1 METKNSGILNH
12 WAVAAHLV
20 PFAGAIIPL
29 LSVAAP
35 FILLKVLQPNQA
47 FAKEHARASFNFQAT
62 FFVASLAAIVP
73 IVILQILVRQKIAV
87 TFFAFLTLL
96 IAAVYMAAGVY
107 ALIAMI
113 RNAIRA
119 SHDQPP
125 EYRFSYPFLK

>member
-35 FILLKVLQPNQA
+35 FILYKVLQPNQT
-47 FAKEHARASFNFQAT
+47 FAKQHARASFNFQAT
-62 FFVASLAAIVP
+62 FFALTLVAIIP

-96 IAAVYMAAGVY
+96 IGAVMIIAGIY
-107 ALIAMI
+107 ALVAMI
-113 RNAIRA
+113 KNAIRA
-119 SHDQPP
+119 SRDLPP